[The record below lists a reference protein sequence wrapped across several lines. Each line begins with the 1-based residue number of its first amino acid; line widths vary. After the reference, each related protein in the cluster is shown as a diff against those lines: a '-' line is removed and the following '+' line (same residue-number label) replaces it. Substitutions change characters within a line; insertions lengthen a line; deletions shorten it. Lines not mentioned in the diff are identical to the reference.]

1 LFRFVWSKDYNR
13 MGKTELHQAAERGES
28 EKLQSLLDSGLFN
41 VNEGSDEIGHVN
53 VCQERKRE
61 TGGKQ

>member
-1 LFRFVWSKDYNR
+1 

-53 VCQERKRE
+53 VCKERKRE